1 MGGGLPGFKMK
12 YTFNWPSGVIMKKRH
27 LEGKVRTRIDSI
39 DPLKYSEKLEFYPL
53 YLWSVMYA
61 EWT

>member
-1 MGGGLPGFKMK
+1 MK